1 MSSSARWSIVAV
13 IIVAALV
20 AALWSTL
27 GSAEQEQSARDA
39 GPAAP
44 GASGGVTPG
53 PYRPADAAL
62 RSEVGLP
69 ACPTG
74 QASGAGAA
82 SGENADAAAAGPLGG
97 VALVCMSDGEE
108 KTFAEI
114 AAGTPTLINLW
125 AYWCEPCRREL
136 PALRDAQAELGDSA
150 QVVLVHADPDEAKG
164 LEMLQELGVTE
175 LPSLVDAGGDV
186 AEAAGAPPV
195 LPVNIL
201 VAPDGTVAKVLPQVM
216 RGPGDVVDAVD
227 TYLGQEVS

>member
-13 IIVAALV
+13 IVVAALV

-27 GSAEQEQSARDA
+27 GSSEQEQPANDA

-44 GASGGVTPG
+44 GSSGGVTPG

-69 ACPTG
+69 SCPAG
-74 QASGAGAA
+74 QAAGEGAA
-82 SGENADAAAAGPLGG
+82 PDAAADAGPLGA
-97 VALVCMSDGEE
+97 VSLVCMADGEE

-114 AAGTPTLINLW
+114 AAGKPTLINLW

-136 PALRDAQAELGDSA
+136 PALRDAQEELGDSA
-150 QVVLVHADPDEAKG
+150 QIVLVHADPDEAKG
-164 LEMLQELGVTE
+164 LKMLQELGVTE
-175 LPSLVDAGGDV
+175 LPSLVDAGGDI

-201 VAPDGTVAKVLPQVM
+201 VAPDGTVAKVLPQLM
-216 RGPGDVVDAVD
+216 RGPEDVVDAVD
-227 TYLGQEVS
+227 TYLGQGVS

>member
-13 IIVAALV
+13 IVVAALV

-27 GSAEQEQSARDA
+27 GSSDQDPAASDG

-44 GASGGVTPG
+44 GSSGGVTPG

-62 RSEVGLP
+62 RSEVGLTG
-69 ACPTG
+69 CPEG
-74 QASGAGAA
+74 ERSGEGAA
-82 SGENADAAAAGPLGG
+82 PAGPAETGPLGE
-97 VALVCMSDGEE
+97 VSLVCMADGEE

-114 AAGTPTLINLW
+114 AAGKPTLINLW

-136 PALRDAQAELGDSA
+136 PALRDAQEELGDSA
-150 QVVLVHADPDEAKG
+150 QIVLVHSDPDEAKG
-164 LEMLQELGVTE
+164 LRMLDELEVTE
-175 LPSLVDAGGDV
+175 LPSLVDAGGEI

-216 RGPGDVVDAVD
+216 RGPEDVVDAVD